1 MKLSLLI
8 TLFVSAVS
16 IAAPVDN
23 AGADSLAI
31 ARSITDAGDAA
42 PALVIRD
49 SLEPRKLNR
58 GTPALSAALNDIYS
72 PPYEE
77 ETFSLEGFVRHTH
90 DRLRDKFPGRN
101 IFIFHRFKQDAR
113 FEWGVSD
120 PNAEEAE
127 IQKVV
132 GFSTEFYQVV
142 VFRSA
147 GVLRKSGDGGFIN
160 WIFSGKF
167 TREGDN
173 VNFQAP

>member
-1 MKLSLLI
+1 MKFSLI
-8 TLFVSAVS
+8 ATLFVAGVS
-16 IAAPVDN
+16 FAAPIDN
-23 AGADSLAI
+23 TDSKAL
-31 ARSITDAGDAA
+31 ARSVIDGTDVGASID
-42 PALVIRD
+42 VRD
-49 SLEPRKLNR
+49 SLESRKLNR
-58 GTPALSAALNDIYS
+58 GTPALSAALNDIYA
-72 PPYEE
+72 PPYTAEQY
-77 ETFSLEGFVRHTH
+77 SLEGFVQYTH
-90 DRLRDKFPGRN
+90 GRLRDKFPGAN
-101 IFIFHRFKQDAR
+101 IFIFHRFKPDSR

-127 IQKVV
+127 VQKVV
-132 GFSTEFYQVV
+132 GFATEYYQVV

>member
-8 TLFVSAVS
+8 TLFVSAAS

-23 AGADSLAI
+23 IDSKAL
-31 ARSITDAGDAA
+31 ARSVSDSGDAS
-42 PALVIRD
+42 VSVVVRD

-72 PPYEE
+72 PPYSAEQY
-77 ETFSLEGFVRHTH
+77 SLEGFVQYTH
-90 DRLRDKFPGRN
+90 GRLRDKFPGAN
-101 IFIFHRFKQDAR
+101 IFIFHRFKSDSR

-127 IQKVV
+127 VQKVV
-132 GFSTEFYQVV
+132 GFATEFYQVV
-142 VFRSA
+142 VFRSD